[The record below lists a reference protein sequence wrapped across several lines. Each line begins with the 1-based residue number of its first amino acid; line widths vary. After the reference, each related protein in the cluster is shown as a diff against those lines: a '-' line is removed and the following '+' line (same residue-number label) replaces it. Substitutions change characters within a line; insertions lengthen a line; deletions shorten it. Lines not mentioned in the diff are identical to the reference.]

1 MSSVQKGSQRAV
13 ISEIFKKLSNDDV
26 LLRLL
31 YYLPE
36 NDENDDGTC
45 HHFPPLSDLNPPIK
59 DSGIHTSVVEESIR
73 TSTKSTDIEEKAICR
88 LYIYAGRRRSVF
100 NNYLLASQEI
110 VIDIFVHES
119 FDKDMRLSWISDR
132 INELIALE
140 RVEGSIGKL
149 DYVAGNSR
157 MAPIGYSKYE
167 NIYEYTTDKK

>member
-1 MSSVQKGSQRAV
+1 MSSVQKGSQREV
-13 ISEIFKKLSNDDV
+13 ISEIFKKLADDDI

-36 NDENDDGTC
+36 DYEDNDEEL
-45 HHFPPLSDLNPPIK
+45 HIHPPLSDLNPPIK
-59 DSGIHTSVVEESIR
+59 DTPLHTPVVEESIR

-88 LYIYAGRRRSVF
+88 LYIYAGRRRAVF
-100 NNYLLASQEI
+100 NNYLLATQEI

-140 RVEGSIGKL
+140 CVKGSIGKL